1 MPDVVKSHLLIEPYL
16 SAFEPIVMLLP
27 IYYVFFLLTSVY
39 DLPEAEF
46 LSRCLVFS
54 LLQEYL

>member
-1 MPDVVKSHLLIEPYL
+1 MPDVVKPHLLIEPYL

-46 LSRCLVFS
+46 LSRGLVFS
-54 LLQEYL
+54 LL